1 MWDSDPDI
9 NSDINLTYKRDSLYK
24 ANSDIYIYSIIYNV
38 FNVQHE
44 THIKGIGHSHRIDYQ
59 TDISAEWT
67 QDVDI
72 MMLNAG
78 PSLSASVFSRGY
90 LFWLAAPSDVPLWQ
104 LLDHPALKILHQY
117 NSILPLPLY
126 IIVEATFLRCWINVA
141 TASCIRWVRV
151 TVVWHIG
158 TVRLWCR
165 SPFKLLLLTILCLK
179 RYQKAFPRWVVF
191 IYL

>member
-1 MWDSDPDI
+1 MNKIQITFVTMWHRGVWNI
-9 NSDINLTYKRDSLYK
+9 NIGQPFIACVR
-24 ANSDIYIYSIIYNV
+24 IYIFTALYTMFLMYNMR
-38 FNVQHE
+38 H
-44 THIKGIGHSHRIDYQ
+44 TLKGFVIRIDYQ

-158 TVRLWCR
+158 TVRL
-165 SPFKLLLLTILCLK
+165 
-179 RYQKAFPRWVVF
+179 
-191 IYL
+191 